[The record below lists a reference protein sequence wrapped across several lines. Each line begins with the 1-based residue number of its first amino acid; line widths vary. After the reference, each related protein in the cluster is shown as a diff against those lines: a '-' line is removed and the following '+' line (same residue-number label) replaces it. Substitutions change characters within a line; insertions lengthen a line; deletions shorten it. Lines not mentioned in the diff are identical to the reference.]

1 MFRMSHGLRT
11 MNVKKNQEYSHEV
24 CDAERMLKICDLTIR
39 KAIALRTRDVF
50 HLPQELLRAGNA
62 EKLLIAC
69 STGTRTSRQYTISF
83 FLRDLHVSFG
93 SVGF

>member
-1 MFRMSHGLRT
+1 MSHGLKT
-11 MNVKKNQEYSHEV
+11 MNEKKNREHSHEV

-39 KAIALRTRDVF
+39 EAIALRTRDVF

-69 STGTRTSRQYTISF
+69 STGRRPSREYTNIF
-83 FLRDLHVSFG
+83 
-93 SVGF
+93 

>member
-1 MFRMSHGLRT
+1 MSHGLKT
-11 MNVKKNQEYSHEV
+11 MNEKKNREHSHEV
-24 CDAERMLKICDLTIR
+24 CDAERMLKVSDLTIR

-50 HLPQELLRAGNA
+50 HLPQELLRVSNA
-62 EKLLIAC
+62 EKLLTAC
-69 STGTRTSRQYTISF
+69 STGTRMSRPIQYIF

>member
-1 MFRMSHGLRT
+1 MRFVSHGLKT

-24 CDAERMLKICDLTIR
+24 CDADRMLKICDLTIR

-50 HLPQELLRAGNA
+50 HLPQELLRVSNA
-62 EKLLIAC
+62 EKLLTSR
-69 STGTRTSRQYTISF
+69 STGTRPSRQYTI
-83 FLRDLHVSFG
+83 LRDLHVSFG

>member
-1 MFRMSHGLRT
+1 MRFVSHGLKT
-11 MNVKKNQEYSHEV
+11 MNVKKNQEYPHEV
-24 CDAERMLKICDLTIR
+24 CDAERMLKVSDLTIR

-69 STGTRTSRQYTISF
+69 STGRRPSKQYIQF
-83 FLRDLHVSFG
+83 
-93 SVGF
+93 